1 MRKLLKTKWEKLQ
14 QIILTPSPS
23 VLPDRNPTQTLDQH
37 AESNEKN
44 EMEYIRPMFSDT
56 ECNISSVNEDNKV
69 DLGLLITQVS
79 RTSISSVVSIDLRI
93 QIAEFAKS
101 SRREVERSMFE
112 LGEQIGRGNFGKVF
126 KGRVF
131 GLYSSN
137 SKTSVAIKTI
147 SGIVNEIDLENML
160 VEIKIMNA
168 IRPNL
173 NLVSLIASC
182 SSDFEANGKIFLIL
196 EYCKH
201 GDLQKYLHL
210 NGKDL
215 TSGNHNGYVDHR
227 CLIKWAFDIANGMQY
242 LNEHKIMHGDLAA
255 RNILMD
261 ENPLK
266 GGYPVAKVADFGLA
280 KEMNDYLIYEKQSR
294 VHVPWR
300 WMAPEYLTGYYFTL
314 ASDVWSFGVIFWE
327 ILSIGKLPYGRQCLA
342 DDLVDK
348 IESGYRLECPDGLE
362 YINSWSPQALFQ
374 KISRICFVSDPQH
387 RGEFCDVV
395 NTIKEELT
403 EDELAFYDK
412 MKETYESTRC
422 DIYLKLN
429 KK

>member
-1 MRKLLKTKWEKLQ
+1 MRKLFKTKWDTLQ
-14 QIILTPSPS
+14 QNILTRSPS
-23 VLPDRNPTQTLDQH
+23 FLPDRNLTQTLDQKD
-37 AESNEKN
+37 EKN
-44 EMEYIRPMFSDT
+44 EMEYIRPMLSDT
-56 ECNISSVNEDNKV
+56 ECNTSFENEENKV

-79 RTSISSVVSIDLRI
+79 RGSISSVISIDLRI

-101 SRREVERSMFE
+101 SRREIERSMFE
-112 LGEQIGRGNFGKVF
+112 LGEEIGKGNFGKVF

-137 SKTSVAIKTI
+137 SKTCVAIKTI
-147 SGIVNEIDLENML
+147 SGIVNETELENML
-160 VEIKIMNA
+160 VEIKIMNT

-182 SSDFEANGKIFLIL
+182 SSDLETNGKIFLIL
-196 EYCKH
+196 EYCNH
-201 GDLQKYLHL
+201 GDLQKYLQL

-215 TSGNHNGYVDHR
+215 TSGINNGHVDHR

-242 LNEHKIMHGDLAA
+242 LNENKIMHGDLAA

-280 KEMNDYLIYEKQSR
+280 KQMNDYLIYEKQSR

-314 ASDVWSFGVIFWE
+314 ASDVWSFGVLFWE

-342 DDLVDK
+342 DDLVEK
-348 IESGYRLECPDGLE
+348 IETGYRLECPKGLE
-362 YINSWSPQALFQ
+362 YICSWSPQALFS
-374 KISRICFVSDPQH
+374 KISKLCFVSDPQH
-387 RGEFCDVV
+387 RGSFSDVV
-395 NTIKEELT
+395 NTLREELT
-403 EDELAFYDK
+403 NEELAFYDR
-412 MKETYESTRC
+412 MKDTYEYTRS
-422 DIYLKLN
+422 DIYLRLN
-429 KK
+429 KR

>member
-1 MRKLLKTKWEKLQ
+1 MRKLFKTKWDTLQ
-14 QIILTPSPS
+14 QNILTRSPS
-23 VLPDRNPTQTLDQH
+23 FLPDRNLTQTLDQKD
-37 AESNEKN
+37 EKN
-44 EMEYIRPMFSDT
+44 EMEYIRPMLSDT
-56 ECNISSVNEDNKV
+56 ECNTSFENEENKV

-79 RTSISSVVSIDLRI
+79 RGSISSVISIDLRI

-101 SRREVERSMFE
+101 SRREIERSMFE
-112 LGEQIGRGNFGKVF
+112 LGEEIGKGNFGKVF

-137 SKTSVAIKTI
+137 SKTCVAIKTI
-147 SGIVNEIDLENML
+147 SGIVNETELENML
-160 VEIKIMNA
+160 VEIKIMNT

-182 SSDFEANGKIFLIL
+182 SSDLETNGKIFLIL
-196 EYCKH
+196 EYCNH
-201 GDLQKYLHL
+201 GDLQKYLQL

-215 TSGNHNGYVDHR
+215 TSGINNGHVDHR

-242 LNEHKIMHGDLAA
+242 LNENKIMHGDLAA

-280 KEMNDYLIYEKQSR
+280 KQMNDYLIYEKQSR

-314 ASDVWSFGVIFWE
+314 ASDVWSFGVLFWE

-342 DDLVDK
+342 DDLVEK
-348 IESGYRLECPDGLE
+348 IETGYRLVCPNGLE
-362 YINSWSPQALFQ
+362 YICSWSPQALFS
-374 KISRICFVSDPQH
+374 KISKLCFVSDPEH
-387 RGEFCDVV
+387 RGSFSDVV
-395 NTIKEELT
+395 NTLRDELT
-403 EDELAFYDK
+403 NEELAFYDR
-412 MKETYESTRC
+412 MKDTYEYTRS
-422 DIYLKLN
+422 DIYLRLN
-429 KK
+429 KR